1 MTYMEPWKERW
12 EFVET
17 VAENLLKLMKD
28 IEPHV
33 QKSCEPHA
41 GSQETKN
48 KSNMFKDR
56 PPA

>member
-1 MTYMEPWKERW
+1 MEI
-12 EFVET
+12 

>member
-1 MTYMEPWKERW
+1 MEI
-12 EFVET
+12 

-28 IEPHV
+28 TEPRV
-33 QKSCEPHA
+33 QKCCEPHA

>member
-1 MTYMEPWKERW
+1 MEI
-12 EFVET
+12 

-28 IEPHV
+28 IEPRV
-33 QKSCEPHA
+33 QKCCEPHA